1 MMKIRNLILFG
12 LLAVLFAAC
21 SKDDDAQ
28 NELDDQVIQDYINQH
43 SLDAEAG
50 ASGLYYVI
58 NDEGSGEHPSLN
70 AVVEVL
76 YVGQLTNGNIFD
88 ETTNSPVSFPL
99 QNLIEGWQLGIPL
112 IKKGGNITLIIPSRI
127 GYGSAVHSGIPAYS
141 VLIFDITLVDFS
153 E

>member
-1 MMKIRNLILFG
+1 MKIRNLILFG
-12 LLAVLFAAC
+12 LLAIVFSAC
-21 SKDDDAQ
+21 TKDDDAQ
-28 NELDDQVIQDYINQH
+28 DELDDQIIQDYINQN
-43 SLDAEAG
+43 SIDAEAG

-58 NDEGSGEHPSLN
+58 NDEGSGGEHPSLN

-76 YVGQLTNGNIFD
+76 YVGQLTNGNVFD

-99 QNLIEGWQLGIPL
+99 QNLIEGWKIGIPL

-127 GYGSAVHSGIPAYS
+127 GYGSAAHYGIPANS
-141 VLIFDITLVDFS
+141 VLVFDITLVNFS

>member
-1 MMKIRNLILFG
+1 MKIRNLVLLG
-12 LLAVLFAAC
+12 LLAVVFVAC
-21 SKDDDAQ
+21 TKGDAQ
-28 NELDDQVIQDYINQH
+28 DELDDQIIQDYINQH
-43 SLDAEAG
+43 NLDAEAG

-76 YVGQLTNGNIFD
+76 YVGELTNGNVFD
-88 ETTNSPVSFPL
+88 ETSGNSPVSFPL
-99 QNLIEGWQLGIPL
+99 QNLIEGWEIGIPL
-112 IKKGGNITLIIPSRI
+112 IKKGGNITLLIPSRI
-127 GYGSAVHSGIPAYS
+127 GYGSKAHYGIPANS